1 MAKLDR
7 KKVTTLRRLLKRLL
21 GSYTVKVNDAAAARV
36 HNVENVIPYE
46 RAAAALRNL
55 NRATNNVRF
64 GLKSGKSES
73 EIAKKF
79 STLAK
84 AKKELAKA
92 ERAVQTLKAPGGANH
107 LYQPIGAPKVQ
118 LRDHAKV
125 VTDFAKAHP
134 DAAEIAGTALGIP
147 VAGAVGYIAGS
158 DEKNGTKKADN
169 EKQSKDASQA
179 ADSERSVL
187 GYGVGGALTAAAAAY
202 IASERKNR
210 LRNMLIAGVLGGA
223 GGSGLAYWLNRD
235 RS

>member
-7 KKVTTLRRLLKRLL
+7 KKVTTISRLLKRLL

-36 HNVENVIPYE
+36 HNMENVIPYE
-46 RAAAALRNL
+46 RAAAALKKL

-79 STLAK
+79 STLVK
-84 AKKELAKA
+84 AKKELATA
-92 ERAVQTLKAPGGANH
+92 EHALQQLKAPGGANH
-107 LYQPIGAPKVQ
+107 LYQPSGAPKV
-118 LRDHAKV
+118 LLKDHAKV

-134 DAAEIAGTALGIP
+134 DAAELAGTALGIP

-158 DEKNGTKKADN
+158 DEKNGA
-169 EKQSKDASQA
+169 KQGKDGTQA
-179 ADSERSVL
+179 ADGEHSVL
-187 GYGVGGALTAAAAAY
+187 GYGIGGALTAAAAAY

-210 LRNMLIAGVLGGA
+210 LRNMLIAGVVGGA

-235 RS
+235 RA